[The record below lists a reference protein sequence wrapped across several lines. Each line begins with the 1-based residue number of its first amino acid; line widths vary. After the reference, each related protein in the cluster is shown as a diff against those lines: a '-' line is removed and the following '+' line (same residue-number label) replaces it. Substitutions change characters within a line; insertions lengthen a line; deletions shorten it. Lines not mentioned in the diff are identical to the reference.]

1 MQYEP
6 IQIASTSSM
15 QLRAT
20 HTKHVIIWTYK
31 REVRGNLKIETGG
44 SRKHVCKSNFLDAF
58 TSISRTYP
66 GKVRQSVTNTFRFPL
81 CRCL

>member
-31 REVRGNLKIETGG
+31 GG
-44 SRKHVCKSNFLDAF
+44 SKESKNRNGRSEETCLYVS
-58 TSISRTYP
+58 P
-66 GKVRQSVTNTFRFPL
+66 TF
-81 CRCL
+81 